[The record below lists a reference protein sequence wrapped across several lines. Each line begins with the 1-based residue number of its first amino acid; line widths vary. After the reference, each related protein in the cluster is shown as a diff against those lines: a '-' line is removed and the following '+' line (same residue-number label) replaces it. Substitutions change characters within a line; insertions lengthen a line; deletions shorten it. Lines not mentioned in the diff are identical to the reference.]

1 MRSFRPALFVFLV
14 SAVTLLAQTS
24 TTSVRGTVTD
34 PSGALV
40 PNAQISLTN
49 TADNSVTNGNSDKSG
64 LYSFPQLVPAT
75 YLITVNAPGFAP
87 SSKQAQL
94 LVNQPATINFQLG
107 VQAMQTVNV
116 SAEAQTLN
124 KTDASIGDALDNQVL
139 QALPTEGRNVP
150 DLLSLQPGVLYLG
163 RGVSKDSDSRTGAVA
178 GARSDQGNV
187 TLDGLDDNDQTEGY
201 AFTGVLRS
209 TIDSTDEFRVATV
222 NSDAAAGRSS
232 GAQVSL
238 VTKSGTNSFHGDAF
252 EYYRPSFTVANN
264 WFNKQA
270 QLANGLPNVPGKLIR
285 NTFGGAIGGP
295 IFKNKLFFFF
305 NYEGQRSAENTQ
317 ETRTVP
323 TDSYRAGMLKYLDN
337 SSDTGNVR
345 TLSPAQFTQ
354 IDTPCVAAGGCPNGP
369 GPNPNVLQYFS
380 LFPHANTGGGDN
392 LNTAGFTFSSPSPS
406 TLNTSILKFDYNL
419 HDKHH
424 LFIRG
429 NLQKDVTAQAEQFP
443 GQGPSSTRIDNTKGL
458 AAGDTWTLSSS
469 LINDLRYG
477 YIRQGYAD
485 AGTLTQDYVSFRF
498 MNNINPQTST
508 TIVNVPVHNIIDNAT
523 WTHGNHTFQGGVN
536 WRLIGNNRFTNAN
549 SFNSASTNPYWI
561 GSDIPDPAAANG
573 YSVNEGFGN
582 SYLIAYA
589 NLAGT
594 VPELDNSYNYAV
606 NPDGLSG
613 SQLADAATIAHRYR
627 ANEFE
632 WFLQDSWRPLPNL
645 TLTFGLRHT
654 ILQTPYDT
662 HGQQVSPNVDVD
674 KWYKQREISAQ
685 QGQTYEPL
693 VSFSPS
699 GPAVGRPGYWPKQKL
714 NFAPRFSVAYSPDS
728 KTSIRAG
735 FGMYYDH
742 FGQGIVDSFTDTGSF
757 GLSTVLENPAGA
769 YNWST
774 SPRFTGINNLPNIN
788 VGTPP
793 PNPIAFPYTVPGG
806 SYPDGAF
813 LITWGLN
820 NRIKTPYSESID
832 ASVQRL
838 LPGGLTLETSYV
850 GRMGRHLM
858 QQQDFA
864 SPTNF
869 VDPQG
874 GGDYY
879 SAARQLSVLSDRSQG
894 MADPENATVAPIPYF
909 EHMFPQL
916 AGGGNSATQNIYTE
930 EWEPNR
936 YSSGETFALADL
948 DFYCN
953 YGCPQGT
960 RFYQTQFSS
969 LFGWDSI
976 GQSYY
981 NAGQI
986 VLRHP
991 SSHGLQADFSY
1002 TFSKSIDMGSDTQRA
1017 GIHTANNTSS
1027 VILNAW
1033 NPEYNRAPS
1042 DFDTRHLI
1050 TANFVDQLPIGRG
1063 QHFAGNSNGLVNS
1076 IIGGWQLS
1084 ALTRWTSG
1092 LPFSLF
1098 SPAWPTN
1105 WEQESFVVQTGAVKM
1120 RKHIGPDGL
1129 PQVFDN
1135 PDAITGGA
1143 KSGSPIRL
1151 SYAGEAGQRN
1161 NYRGDGYFDIDSSLR
1176 KTWTLYR
1183 ENSLSFAWDVF
1194 NATNSVR
1201 FDTTTLDSTLTD
1213 AGTMGEYQT
1222 RTLNLPRVMQFSLR
1236 YGF

>member
-1 MRSFRPALFVFLV
+1 MRSFRLALFVFLI

-49 TADNSVTNGNSDKSG
+49 TADNSVTNGTSDKSG
-64 LYSFPQLVPAT
+64 LYSFPQLQPST
-75 YLITVNAPGFAP
+75 YLITVTAPGFAP

-107 VQAMQTVNV
+107 VQASQTINV

-124 KTDASIGDALDNQVL
+124 KTDASIGDALDNQIL
-139 QALPTEGRNVP
+139 QALPAEGRNVP

-163 RGVSKDSDSRTGAVA
+163 RGVSKDSDSRTGAVS

-187 TLDGLDDNDQTEGY
+187 TLDGLDDNDQTQGY

-222 NSDAAAGRSS
+222 NSDAQGGRSS

-270 QLANGLPNVPGKLIR
+270 QLASGLPNVPGKLIR

-295 IFKNKLFFFF
+295 ILKDKLFFFF

-317 ETRTVP
+317 ATRTVP
-323 TDSYRAGMLKYLDN
+323 TDSYRAGLLSYLDDN
-337 SSDTGNVR
+337 NAVH
-345 TLSPAQFTQ
+345 TLTQSQFTT
-354 IDTPCVAAGGCPNGP
+354 IDSPCIAAGGCPSGP

-380 LFPHANTGGGDN
+380 LYPHANTGGGDN

-419 HDKHH
+419 NEKHH

-429 NLQKDVTAQAEQFP
+429 NLQKDLTAQPEQFP
-443 GQGPSSTRIDNTKGL
+443 GQGPSSTRVDNTKGM

-485 AGTLTQDYVSFRF
+485 AGTATKDYVHFRF
-498 MNNINPQTST
+498 IDNINPQTST
-508 TIVNVPVHNIIDNAT
+508 TIVSVPVHNIIDNIT
-523 WTHGNHTFQGGVN
+523 WTHGNHTIQGGVN
-536 WRLIGNNRFTNAN
+536 WRLIGNNRSTNAN

-561 GSDIPDPAAANG
+561 GSAIPDPSAVNG
-573 YSVNEGFGN
+573 YPVGSGFSN
-582 SYLIAYA
+582 NYLIAYA
-589 NLAGT
+589 NLVGT
-594 VPELDNSYNYAV
+594 VPELDNVYNYKV
-606 NPDGLSG
+606 NAGGNSATE
-613 SQLADAATIAHRYR
+613 LADGAAILRQYR

-632 WFLQDSWRPLPNL
+632 WFLQDSWRPLHNL
-645 TLTFGLRHT
+645 TVTFGLRHT
-654 ILQTPYDT
+654 ILQTPYET
-662 HGQQVSPNVDVD
+662 NGQQISPGVDTD
-674 KWYKQREISAQ
+674 SWFKQREIAAQ
-685 QGQTYEPL
+685 QSQVYEPL
-693 VSFSPS
+693 VSYAPS

-714 NFAPRFSVAYSPDS
+714 NLAPRLSVAYSPDG

-742 FGQGIVDSFTDTGSF
+742 YGQGIVNSFSDTGSF
-757 GLSTVLENPAGA
+757 GVSTGLTNPAGV
-769 YNWST
+769 YDWST
-774 SPRFTGINNLPNIN
+774 SPRFTGIGNLPNID
-788 VGTPP
+788 VGPAPP
-793 PNPIAFPYTVPGG
+793 STTTFPYTVPDG
-806 SYPDGAF
+806 SF
-813 LITWGLN
+813 LITWGLSN
-820 NRIKTPYSESID
+820 KIKTPYSESID

-838 LPGGLTLETSYV
+838 LPGGFTLETAYV

-858 QQQDFA
+858 QQLDLA
-864 SPTNF
+864 SPTDF

-874 GGDYY
+874 GGDWY
-879 SAARQLSVLSDRSQG
+879 SAITKLSVISDQHQG
-894 MADPENATVAPIPYF
+894 GDATVAPIPYF
-909 EHMFPQL
+909 EHMFPQM
-916 AGGGNSATQNIYTE
+916 AFGGNSATQNIYTLE
-930 EWEPNR
+930 LAPNR
-936 YSSGETFALADL
+936 YNYGETGTLADI

-960 RFYQTQFSS
+960 RFYQGQFSS
-969 LFGWDSI
+969 LFAWASI

-1002 TFSKSIDMGSDTQRA
+1002 TFSNSIDMGSDTERT
-1017 GIHTANNTSS
+1017 GIHTANNTQS

-1033 NPEYNRAPS
+1033 KPEYNRAPS

-1050 TANFVDQLPIGRG
+1050 TGNLVDQLPIGRG
-1063 QHFAGNSNGLVNS
+1063 QWLARNSNGLVNS

-1084 ALTRWTSG
+1084 GLVRWTSG

-1098 SPAWPTN
+1098 SPAWATN
-1105 WEQESFVVQTGAVKM
+1105 WEEESFAVKTGTVKLH
-1120 RKHIGPDGL
+1120 KHIDQFGL

-1135 PDAITGGA
+1135 PDAITNGAYGGN
-1143 KSGSPIRL
+1143 PVRL
-1151 SYAGEAGQRN
+1151 AYAGEAGQRN

-1194 NATNSVR
+1194 NTTNSVR
-1201 FDTTTLDSTLTD
+1201 FDTTTIDSGLTD
-1213 AGTMGEYQT
+1213 AGSLGEYNT

-1236 YGF
+1236 YAF

>member
-1 MRSFRPALFVFLV
+1 MRSLRLALFVFLLSV
-14 SAVTLLAQTS
+14 VPLLAQTS
-24 TTSVRGTVTD
+24 TTSVRGTITD

-49 TADNSVTNGNSDKSG
+49 TADNSVTNGVSDKSG
-64 LYSFPQLVPAT
+64 LFVFPQLAPGT
-75 YLITVNAPGFAP
+75 YLIAVTSPGFAP
-87 SSKQAQL
+87 STKQAQL

-107 VQAMQTVNV
+107 VQATQTINV

-124 KTDASIGDALDNQVL
+124 KTDASIGSALDNQVL
-139 QALPTEGRNVP
+139 QALPAEGRNVP

-163 RGVSKDSDSRTGAVA
+163 RGVSRDSDSRTGAVA

-187 TLDGLDDNDQTEGY
+187 TLDGLDDNDQTQGY

-222 NSDAAAGRSS
+222 NSDAESGRSS

-238 VTKSGTNSFHGDAF
+238 ITKSGTNSFHGDAF

-270 QLANGLPNVPGKLIR
+270 ELANGLPNVPGKLIR
-285 NTFGGAIGGP
+285 NTFGGAFGGP
-295 IFKNKLFFFF
+295 ILKDKLFFFF

-323 TDSYRAGMLKYLDN
+323 TDSYRAGMLTYLDAN
-337 SSDTGNVR
+337 NASH
-345 TLSPAQFTQ
+345 TLTQAQFTQ
-354 IDTPCVAAGGCPNGP
+354 IDSPCIAAGGCPGGP
-369 GPNPNVLQYFS
+369 GPNPNVLQQFGLY
-380 LFPHANTGGGDN
+380 PHANTGGGDN

-443 GQGPSSTRIDNTKGL
+443 GQGPSSTRIDNTKGM
-458 AAGDTWTLSSS
+458 AAGDTWTLTNA

-477 YIRQGYAD
+477 YVRQGYAD
-485 AGTLTQDYVSFRF
+485 AGTLTRDYVHFRF
-498 MNNINPQTST
+498 IDNINPQTAT
-508 TIVNVPVHNIIDNAT
+508 TVVNVPVHNIIDNVT
-523 WTHGNHTFQGGVN
+523 WTRGNHTIQGGVN
-536 WRLIGNNRFTNAN
+536 WRLVGNNRFTNAN
-549 SFNSASTNPYWI
+549 SFNIASTNPYWI
-561 GSDIPDPAAANG
+561 GSAIPDPAQANG
-573 YSVNEGFGN
+573 YPVGKGFSN

-589 NLAGT
+589 NLIGT
-594 VPELDNSYNYAV
+594 VPELTNSYNYAV
-606 NPDGLSG
+606 NADGQSG
-613 SQLADAATIAHRYR
+613 SQLADAATIAHLYR

-632 WFLQDSWRPLPNL
+632 WFLQDTWRPLPNL

-662 HGQQVSPNVDVD
+662 HGQQVSPNIDVD
-674 KWYKQREISAQ
+674 SWYKQREISAQ
-685 QGQTYEPL
+685 QGQVYEPL
-693 VSFSPS
+693 ISFSPS

-714 NFAPRFSVAYSPDS
+714 NFAPRFSLAYSPDS

-742 FGQGIVDSFTDTGSF
+742 FGEGIVNSFTDTGSF
-757 GLSTVLENPAGA
+757 GLSTQLENPAGA

-774 SPRFTGINNLPNIN
+774 SPRFTGVNNLPNIN

-793 PNPIAFPYTVPGG
+793 PNPITFPYTVPGG

-813 LITWGLN
+813 LITWGLSN
-820 NRIKTPYSESID
+820 KIQTPYSESID

-838 LPGGLTLETSYV
+838 LPGGFTLETAYV
-850 GRMGRHLM
+850 GRLGRHLL

-864 SPTNF
+864 SPTNL

-879 SAARQLSVLSDRSQG
+879 TAARQLSVISDRSQS
-894 MADPENATVAPIPYF
+894 MAHPEDATVAPIPYF
-909 EHMFPQL
+909 EHMFPQM

-930 EWEPNR
+930 EWAPNR
-936 YSSGETFALADL
+936 YTYGETGSLADM

-969 LFGWDSI
+969 LFGWASL
-976 GQSYY
+976 GTSYY

-986 VLRHP
+986 VLSHP
-991 SSHGLQADFSY
+991 SSHGLQANFSY
-1002 TFSKSIDMGSDTQRA
+1002 TFSHSIDMGSDTQRA

-1033 NPEYNRAPS
+1033 NPEYNRASS

-1050 TANFVDQLPIGRG
+1050 TGNFVDQLPFGRG
-1063 QHFAGNSNGLVNS
+1063 QHFAGNSNALVNS

-1084 ALTRWTSG
+1084 GLVRWTSG

-1098 SPAWPTN
+1098 SPAWATN
-1105 WEQESFVVQTGAVKM
+1105 WEEQSFAVKTGTVKM
-1120 RKHIGPDGL
+1120 HKHIGPDGL

-1135 PDAITGGA
+1135 PDAITNGA
-1143 KSGSPIRL
+1143 YSGNPIRL
-1151 SYAGEAGQRN
+1151 AYPGEAGQRN

-1176 KTWTLYR
+1176 KTWTLYH
-1183 ENSLSFAWDVF
+1183 ENTLSFAWDVF

-1201 FDTTTLDSTLTD
+1201 FDTNFFDPGITD
-1213 AGTMGEYQT
+1213 AGTMGEYNTQ
-1222 RTLNLPRVMQFSLR
+1222 TLNLPRVMQFALR
-1236 YGF
+1236 YAF

>member
-1 MRSFRPALFVFLV
+1 MRSFRLAPLVVCAV

-24 TTSVRGTVTD
+24 TTSVRGTITD

-40 PNAQISLTN
+40 PGAQISLTN
-49 TADNSVTNGNSDKSG
+49 TADNSVTNGASDKSG
-64 LYSFPQLVPAT
+64 LFAFPQLQPGT
-75 YLITVNAPGFAP
+75 YLITVTAPGFAT
-87 SSKQAQL
+87 SGKQAQL

-107 VQAMQTVNV
+107 VQATQTINV

-124 KTDASIGDALDNQVL
+124 KTDASIGTALDNQVL

-163 RGVSKDSDSRTGAVA
+163 RGVNRDTDSRTGAVA

-222 NSDAAAGRSS
+222 NSDAQSGRSS

-285 NTFGGAIGGP
+285 NTFGGAVGGP
-295 IFKNKLFFFF
+295 IMKDKLFFFF

-317 ETRTVP
+317 VTRVVP
-323 TDSYRAGMLKYLDN
+323 TDSYRAGLLTYLDDNN
-337 SSDTGNVR
+337 SAHTLTQTQFAQLDSACIGNGV
-345 TLSPAQFTQ
+345 
-354 IDTPCVAAGGCPNGP
+354 CPNGP
-369 GPNPNVLQYFS
+369 GANAAALQYFD

-406 TLNTSILKFDYNL
+406 TLNTSILKFDYNFRE
-419 HDKHH
+419 KHH

-429 NLQKDVTAQAEQFP
+429 NLQKDVTAQAEQYP
-443 GQGPSSTRIDNTKGL
+443 GQPASSTRIDNTKGL

-477 YIRQGYAD
+477 YIRQGYSD
-485 AGTLTQDYVSFRF
+485 AGTLTQDYVDFRF
-498 MNNINPQTST
+498 IDNINPQTST
-508 TIVNVPVHNIIDNAT
+508 TIVNVPVHNIIDNFT
-523 WTHGNHTFQGGVN
+523 KTSGNHTIQGGVN

-549 SFNSASTNPYWI
+549 SFNNASSNPYWM
-561 GSDIPDPAAANG
+561 GSALPDPATING
-573 YSVNEGFGN
+573 FPVGTGFTN
-582 SYLIAYA
+582 SYLIAYS
-589 NLAGT
+589 NLVGT
-594 VPELDNSYNYAV
+594 VPSLTNSYNYNVSA
-606 NPDGLSG
+606 DGQSG
-613 SQLADAATIAHRYR
+613 TEFSDGATIPRQYR

-632 WFLQDSWRPLPNL
+632 WFLQDTWRPRPNL

-654 ILQTPYDT
+654 ILQTP
-662 HGQQVSPNVDVD
+662 HEINGQQVSPSVDTDV
-674 KWYKQREISAQ
+674 WYKQREISAQ
-685 QGQTYEPL
+685 QGQVYEPL
-693 VSFSPS
+693 VAFSPS
-699 GPAVGRPGYWPKQKL
+699 GSHFGRPGYWPKQKT
-714 NFAPRFSVAYSPDS
+714 NFAPRLSIAFSPDS

-757 GLSTVLENPAGA
+757 GLSTQLTNPAGVYTTETA
-769 YNWST
+769 
-774 SPRFTGINNLPNIN
+774 PRFTGVNNLPAIS

-793 PNPIAFPYTVPGG
+793 PATATFPYTVPDG
-806 SYPDGAF
+806 SF
-813 LITWGLN
+813 LITWGLS

-838 LPGGLTLETSYV
+838 LPGGFTLETAYV

-858 QQQDFA
+858 QQLDFA
-864 SPTNF
+864 APTDF
-869 VDPQG
+869 VDTQG

-879 SAARQLSVLSDRSQG
+879 NAARQLSVISDQNQG
-894 MADPENATVAPIPYF
+894 GDATVAPIPYF
-909 EHMFPQL
+909 EHIFPQM
-916 AGGGNSATQNIYTE
+916 AFNGKSATQNIYSL
-930 EWEPNR
+930 EWAPSR
-936 YSSGETFALADL
+936 YTYGETGALADM

-953 YGCPQGT
+953 YGCPNGT
-960 RFYQTQFSS
+960 RFYQGQFSS
-969 LFGWDSI
+969 LFGWASI

-1017 GIHTANNTSS
+1017 GIHTSNNTSS
-1027 VILNAW
+1027 VILNTW
-1033 NPEYNRAPS
+1033 NPEFNRAPS

-1050 TANFVDQLPIGRG
+1050 TGNFVDQLPFGTG
-1063 QHFAGNSNGLVNS
+1063 KLVAGNSNGLVNS

-1084 ALTRWTSG
+1084 GLVRWTSG
-1092 LPFSLF
+1092 LPFSLY
-1098 SPAWPTN
+1098 SPAWATN
-1105 WEQESFVVQTGAVKM
+1105 WEEQSFAVKTGAVKL

-1129 PQVFDN
+1129 PQIFDN
-1135 PDAITGGA
+1135 PDAITNGAYGGN
-1143 KSGSPIRL
+1143 PIRL
-1151 SYAGEAGQRN
+1151 AYAGEAGQRN

-1201 FDTTTLDSTLTD
+1201 FDTNHVDTGITD
-1213 AGTMGEYQT
+1213 AGTMGEYNTQ
-1222 RTLNLPRVMQFSLR
+1222 TLNLPRVMQFSLR

>member
-1 MRSFRPALFVFLV
+1 VCAV

-24 TTSVRGTVTD
+24 TTSVRGTITD

-40 PNAQISLTN
+40 PGAQISLTN
-49 TADNSVTNGNSDKSG
+49 TADNSVTNGASDKSG
-64 LYSFPQLVPAT
+64 LFAFPELQPST
-75 YLITVNAPGFAP
+75 YLITVTAPGFAT

-107 VQAMQTVNV
+107 MQATQTINV

-124 KTDASIGDALDNQVL
+124 KTDASIGSALDNQVL

-187 TLDGLDDNDQTEGY
+187 TLDGLDDNDQTQGY

-222 NSDAAAGRSS
+222 NSDAQSGRSS

-264 WFNKQA
+264 WFNKQS
-270 QLANGLPNVPGKLIR
+270 QLADGLPNVPGKLIR
-285 NTFGGAIGGP
+285 NTFGGAVGGP
-295 IFKNKLFFFF
+295 IFKDKLFFFF

-317 ETRTVP
+317 VTRTVP
-323 TDSYRAGMLKYLDN
+323 TDSYRAGMLTYLDDN
-337 SSDTGNVR
+337 NTPH
-345 TLSPAQFTQ
+345 TLTQSQFTQ
-354 IDTPCVAAGGCPNGP
+354 IDSPCIAAGGCPKGP
-369 GPNPNVLQYFS
+369 GPNPNALQYFS
-380 LFPHANTGGGDN
+380 SYPHANTGGGDD
-392 LNTAGFTFSSPSPS
+392 LNFAGFTFSSPSPS

-485 AGTLTQDYVSFRF
+485 AGTLTQDYVAFRF
-498 MNNINPQTST
+498 MDNLNPQTAT
-508 TIVNVPVHNIIDNAT
+508 TIVNVPVHNIIDNVT
-523 WTHGNHTFQGGVN
+523 WTHGNHTIQGGVN

-549 SFNSASTNPYWI
+549 SFNNASTNPYWI
-561 GSDIPDPAAANG
+561 GSSIPDPSTVNG
-573 YSVNEGFGN
+573 YPVGTGFSN
-582 SYLIAYA
+582 NYLIAYA
-589 NLAGT
+589 NLIGT
-594 VPELDNSYNYAV
+594 VPELTNSYNYAV
-606 NPDGLSG
+606 SNNGQSG
-613 SQLADAATIAHRYR
+613 SQLPDAATIAHLYR

-632 WFLQDSWRPLPNL
+632 WFLQDTWRPRPNL

-662 HGQQVSPNVDVD
+662 HGQQVSPNVNVD
-674 KWYKQREISAQ
+674 SWYKQREISAQ
-685 QGQTYEPL
+685 QGQVYEPL

-699 GPAVGRPGYWPKQKL
+699 GPAVGQPGYWPKQKL
-714 NFAPRFSVAYSPDS
+714 NLAPRLSIAYSPDS

-742 FGQGIVDSFTDTGSF
+742 FGQGIVNSFTDTGSF
-757 GLSTVLENPAGA
+757 GLSTKLENPAGA

-793 PNPIAFPYTVPGG
+793 PNPITFPYTVPGG

-813 LITWGLN
+813 FITWGLSN
-820 NRIKTPYSESID
+820 KIQTPYSESID

-838 LPGGLTLETSYV
+838 LPGGFTLETAYV

-879 SAARQLSVLSDRSQG
+879 TAARKLSVISDQSQG
-894 MADPENATVAPIPYF
+894 MANPANTTVAPIPYF

-916 AGGGNSATQNIYTE
+916 AGNGKTATQNIYTE

-969 LFGWDSI
+969 LFGWASI

-986 VLRHP
+986 IVRHP

-1002 TFSKSIDMGSDTQRA
+1002 TLSKSIDMGSDTQRT

-1033 NPEYNRAPS
+1033 NPEYNRGPS

-1050 TANFVDQLPIGRG
+1050 TGNLIDQLPFGRG
-1063 QHFAGNSNGLVNS
+1063 QLVAGNSNRLVNS

-1084 ALTRWTSG
+1084 GLVRWTSG

-1098 SPAWPTN
+1098 SPAWATN
-1105 WEQESFVVQTGAVKM
+1105 WEEESFAVKTGTVKL

-1129 PQVFDN
+1129 PQIFDN
-1135 PDAITGGA
+1135 PDAITNGA
-1143 KSGSPIRL
+1143 YAGNPIRL
-1151 SYAGEAGQRN
+1151 PYAGEAGQRN

-1176 KTWTLYR
+1176 KTWTLYH
-1183 ENSLSFAWDVF
+1183 ENTLSFAWDVF
-1194 NATNSVR
+1194 NSTNSVR
-1201 FDTTTLDSTLTD
+1201 FDTNFIDPGITD
-1213 AGTMGEYQT
+1213 AGTMGEYNTQ
-1222 RTLNLPRVMQFSLR
+1222 TLNLPRVMQFSLR